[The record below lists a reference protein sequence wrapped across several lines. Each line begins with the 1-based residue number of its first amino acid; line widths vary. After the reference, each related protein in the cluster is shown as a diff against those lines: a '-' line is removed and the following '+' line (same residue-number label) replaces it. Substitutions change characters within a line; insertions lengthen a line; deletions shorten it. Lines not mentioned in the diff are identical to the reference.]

1 MVMYILLIHV
11 GLHLH
16 FASFKDFFPYF
27 KFFVLSYSVSL
38 RYVLLQ
44 NPLNWYEW
52 SLDGPLQ
59 NEDFVYSQKMLG
71 YTT

>member
-1 MVMYILLIHV
+1 MVKTYKQCP
-11 GLHLH
+11 
-16 FASFKDFFPYF
+16 SQK
-27 KFFVLSYSVSL
+27 
-38 RYVLLQ
+38 LQ